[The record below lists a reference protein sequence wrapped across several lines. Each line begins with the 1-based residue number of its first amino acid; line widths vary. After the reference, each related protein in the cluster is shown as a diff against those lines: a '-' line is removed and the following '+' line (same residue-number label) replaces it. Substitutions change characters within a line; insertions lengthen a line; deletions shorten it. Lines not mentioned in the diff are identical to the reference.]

1 MDRQGKRMEAVIA
14 YKKCI
19 KLGNYTYSIK
29 LAEKYLNDPF
39 LQQTFVIFAP
49 TIMIKRRKTR
59 EVKVGNLIVGGEHA
73 VTVQSMTTTKTHDIK
88 ATLKEVERLEE
99 AGCQIIRITV
109 PDQPAA
115 DALYEIKKKMN
126 VPLVADIHFNYRMAL
141 EAVDAGADKI
151 RINPGNIGGKNK
163 VKEVLDKVSS
173 AGLPIRIGVNAGS
186 LEKDLI
192 EKYGFPTPEAMVESA
207 KRHIDICQEH
217 NFNDIIVSLKAS
229 DVNLMM
235 SSYELFSKKY
245 DYPLHLGVTEAG
257 PTKSGTIK
265 SSVGIGALLAKGIGD
280 TIRVSLTDDPVEEVH
295 VGFEILKSLGLAS
308 KGVTIVACPT
318 CGRLEVDLFKIAGE
332 MEEKLKDV
340 KTPMTVA
347 LMGCA
352 VNGPGEASHTDLG
365 IAFGKGAG
373 HLYYQGENR
382 GKISEDQAMDKL
394 EEMISEFET
403 SKQEE

>member
-1 MDRQGKRMEAVIA
+1 
-14 YKKCI
+14 
-19 KLGNYTYSIK
+19 
-29 LAEKYLNDPF
+29 
-39 LQQTFVIFAP
+39 
-49 TIMIKRRKTR
+49 MIKRKKTR

-88 ATLKEVERLEE
+88 ATLNEVERLEE

-115 DALYEIKKKMN
+115 DALYEIKKRMN

-151 RINPGNIGGKNK
+151 RINPGNIGGKKK
-163 VKEVLDKVSS
+163 VKEVLDKVSK

-217 NFNDIIVSLKAS
+217 NFDDIIVSLKAS

-257 PTKSGTIK
+257 PTKSGSIK
-265 SSVGIGALLAKGIGD
+265 SSVGIGTLLAKGIGD

-318 CGRLEVDLFKIAGE
+318 CGRLEVDLFKIAGK

-365 IAFGKGAG
+365 IAFGNGAG
-373 HLYYQGENR
+373 HLYYQGQNR
-382 GKISEDQAMDKL
+382 GKVSENKAMEKL

>member
-1 MDRQGKRMEAVIA
+1 
-14 YKKCI
+14 
-19 KLGNYTYSIK
+19 
-29 LAEKYLNDPF
+29 
-39 LQQTFVIFAP
+39 
-49 TIMIKRRKTR
+49 MITRRKTR
-59 EVKVGNLIVGGEHA
+59 QVKVGDLLVGGEA
-73 VTVQSMTTTKTHDIK
+73 AISVQSMTTTKTHDIT

-109 PDQPAA
+109 PDQKAA
-115 DALYEIKKKMN
+115 DALYKIKKHMT

-151 RINPGNIGGKNK
+151 RINPGNIGGKK
-163 VKEVLDKVSS
+163 RVKEVLEKVKG
-173 AGLPIRIGVNAGS
+173 ANLPIRIGVNAGS

-192 EKYGFPTPEAMVESA
+192 EKYGYPTPEAMVESA
-207 KRHIDICQEH
+207 IRHIDICKEH
-217 NFNDIIVSLKAS
+217 DFEDIIVSLKAS

-235 SSYELFSKKY
+235 AAYELFSQQY

-257 PTKSGTIK
+257 PTKSGTVK
-265 SSVGIGALLAKGIGD
+265 SSVGIGTLLAKGIGD
-280 TIRVSLTDDPVEEVH
+280 TIRVSLTDDPVEEVR
-295 VGFEILKSLGLAS
+295 VGFEILKSLALAS

-332 MEEKLKDV
+332 MEEKLQDV

-352 VNGPGEASHTDLG
+352 VNGPGEATHTDLG
-365 IAFGKGAG
+365 IAFGKGSG

-382 GKISEDQAMDKL
+382 GKVSENEAISKL

-403 SKQEE
+403 KQQKE